1 MILGCEGLR
10 KGLSHF
16 PPARSPYSPPPGFW
30 PLDPQP
36 KVLCVFLFKAIIEPM
51 GVTPRPPAPLFLNA
65 PIDLSTAPSD
75 LVRLKDF
82 YVGEVNDGKQRK
94 RINVDNV

>member
-1 MILGCEGLR
+1 
-10 KGLSHF
+10 
-16 PPARSPYSPPPGFW
+16 
-30 PLDPQP
+30 
-36 KVLCVFLFKAIIEPM
+36 M
-51 GVTPRPPAPLFLNA
+51 GVTPRSPTPRSPAPLFLNA